1 MDKKYVFI
9 SYAHKDSGKVISI
22 IQAMKDSGIALWYD
36 EGIEAGTEWPEY
48 IGEKISDASVFIS
61 FMSPSAA
68 ASVNCRNEIN
78 YALSLGKEMLV
89 VYLEPTNLSAGMQLQ
104 LGSIQAMFYDRS
116 KNQAEFIDNL
126 LRARI
131 LKDIMSGK
139 APTKKRVT
147 ASGTPKPAKNT
158 CESSLIAQVRSISS
172 TIENDRSPAG
182 KYSNVMS
189 MKNLKSICF
198 HVYFNKRF
206 ETEKNVTLLMIIYDQ
221 DGHVVC
227 DEKYGCKVLPTYD
240 SISVVWKAGSN
251 NGCLLNEG
259 EYRAEFVLENTGVYT
274 YNFRMTSDNVREG
287 IKTTIGRKLAEI
299 EDSFGIP
306 RYSLTYASWIAI
318 AILITVGGNLILS
331 KIWPG
336 WWDSFKEFLT
346 TPATEWFK

>member
-1 MDKKYVFI
+1 MDNKYVFI
-9 SYAHKDSGKVISI
+9 SYAHKDSGKVLSI

-48 IGEKISDASVFIS
+48 IGEKIVNSSVFIS
-61 FMSPSAA
+61 FMSPAAA

-78 YALSLGKEMLV
+78 YALSLGKEMLI
-89 VYLEPTNLSAGMQLQ
+89 VYLEQTNLSAGMQLQ

-116 KNQAEFIDNL
+116 GSQAEFIDNL

-131 LKDIMSGK
+131 LKDMLSGK
-139 APTKKRVT
+139 APVKKRGSVT
-147 ASGTPKPAKNT
+147 SGPKTSKNT
-158 CESSLIAQVRSISS
+158 GESSLIAQVHSISS

-189 MKNLKSICF
+189 MKNLRSICF
-198 HVYFNKRF
+198 HVYFNKKF
-206 ETEKNVTLLMIIYDQ
+206 ETEKNVTLIMKIYDQ
-221 DGHVVC
+221 NGHVVC
-227 DEKYGCKVLPTYD
+227 DERYGCKVLPTYD

-274 YNFRMTSDNVREG
+274 YNFRITSDNVREG
-287 IKTTIGRKLAEI
+287 LKTTVGRKLAEL

-306 RYSLTYASWIAI
+306 RYSLTYGLWIA
-318 AILITVGGNLILS
+318 AAVLITLGGNLILS
-331 KIWPG
+331 KVCPG
-336 WWDSFKEFLT
+336 WWESFKEFMT